1 MFNPFDFKELKM
13 SIWKYK
19 RSVNRRMKAHSAGS
33 FHFEWKTR
41 MELLEHFFFYTV
53 TSTLIGLYVGLV
65 TAFFG
70 MGLLYLNAFRNAH
83 LLYLIPFLG
92 FAGLVIMSVNMRF
105 GGKAQ
110 RGMGLVF
117 DVGLGAEDKIPLRMV
132 PLTIIST
139 WMTHLFGGSAGREGV
154 AVQIGAT
161 ISMQI
166 AVLRPRGT
174 KYHVI
179 VTSGM
184 AAGFAGL
191 FGTPIAATFFALEV
205 LVVGSVYYEALV
217 PALIA
222 AYVSSFT
229 ARAVGLPAMAMPIG
243 DVPAMD
249 VHFMIITIVAGIIFG
264 MVGWMFSWLLN
275 HLRLY
280 FAILISDPR
289 LRIFIIGCMLAV
301 IFLFV
306 GQGRYSGLSDEIFNA
321 AFTGGDIY
329 FRDWFLKLLLTA
341 ITLAAGFQG
350 GELTPLFVVGATLGA
365 FFGAQMG
372 LPVALFAA
380 MGCVAVFGS
389 ATRTLFAPIFIG
401 VEVFCPQAM
410 PFFALVAISAF
421 FISGHYGIYP
431 AQLFSGEEPYHIM
444 DKIK

>member
-1 MFNPFDFKELKM
+1 MFNPFDLRELKM
-13 SIWKYK
+13 AIWKYQRGVRRK
-19 RSVNRRMKAHSAGS
+19 MKTLSVGS
-33 FHFEWKTR
+33 FHFEWR
-41 MELLEHFFFYTV
+41 SRLVLLERFFFYAV
-53 TSTLIGLYVGLV
+53 CSSLIGLYVGIV
-65 TAFFG
+65 TALFG
-70 MGLLYLNAFRNAH
+70 QGLLLLNAFRNEH
-83 LLYLIPFLG
+83 LYYLVPFLG
-92 FAGLVIMSVNMRF
+92 FAGLLIMVVNMKF

-110 RGMGLVF
+110 RGMGLIF
-117 DVGLGAEDKIPLRMV
+117 DVGLGKEDKIPLRMV
-132 PLTIIST
+132 PLTIFST

-161 ISMQI
+161 ISMQL
-166 AVLRPRGT
+166 AGLRPPGA

-191 FGTPIAATFFALEV
+191 FGTPLAATFFALEV

-222 AYVSSFT
+222 AYISSFT
-229 ARAVGLPAMAMPIG
+229 ARSIGLPAMLMPVG
-243 DVPAMD
+243 DVPTMD
-249 VHFMIITIVAGIIFG
+249 AHFMFITIFAGILFG
-264 MVGWMFSWLLN
+264 IVGWLFSWLLN

-280 FAILISDPR
+280 FAILIDDPR
-289 LRIFIIGCMLAV
+289 LRIFIIGCFLAA

-306 GQGRYSGLSDEIFNA
+306 GEGRYSGLSDEIFEA

-329 FRDWFLKLLLTA
+329 FSDWILKLTLTA
-341 ITLAAGFQG
+341 VTLAAGFQG

-365 FFGAQMG
+365 FFAQQMG

-380 MGCVAVFGS
+380 LGCIAVFGS
-389 ATRTLFAPIFIG
+389 ATKTMFAPIFIG
-401 VEVFCPQAM
+401 AEVFGTQGM

-431 AQLFSGEEPYHIM
+431 SQLFSGEEAYQTPN
-444 DKIK
+444 KNK